1 MNTPKPTVLQRV
13 KTLIEWIEPKREAYY
28 AIPKKERPLAFRHAY
43 MLLLTLEAAMYRLPS
58 FFEQVLVEPMRAVN
72 DESLMK
78 RINMVDFLLPRLER
92 WMNGQWTDQEMVE
105 YTHTYCKERVM
116 QGSLAD
122 MNCTSPMVNMFSVY
136 TYQNYCEIIR
146 VINNSVISAQ
156 AEKDAPDEVP
166 APKKRASRAKARP

>member
-28 AIPKKERPLAFRHAY
+28 AIPKKERPSAFRQAY
-43 MLLLTLEAAMYRLPS
+43 QLSLVLEYSMHGLPS
-58 FFEQVLVEPMRAVN
+58 FFDEVLVDPMRAVN
-72 DESLMK
+72 DTSLMK

-92 WMNGQWTDQEMVE
+92 WMKGEWTDQELAE

-116 QGSLAD
+116 QGSLANL
-122 MNCTSPMVNMFSVY
+122 NCTSPMVNMFSVY
-136 TYQNYCEIIR
+136 TYQNYCE
-146 VINNSVISAQ
+146 VINVINKSVIAAQ